1 MNPERVASSV
11 ADLLAQ
17 DVPEEPV
24 LLSARSPRS
33 LTRADLRDAARRWRS
48 ALDRAGLPPGGR
60 VAVVVDD
67 PLTLAAVHL
76 AVMGAGRCS
85 VPLDPGAP
93 GPELRR
99 ALRRAAAAV
108 LVADDEAAAR
118 LPDLPRA
125 RPDRRGR
132 PGGVPAVCGT
142 LVPGGPI
149 APSPDGAA
157 TLLST
162 SGSTGEPKGVL
173 LGEARLLHVA
183 RAVAEHL
190 ELTPEDRGLTP
201 LPLFHVNAQVVGLLA
216 TLVAGSSLVLDRRF
230 RRTDFWDRA
239 RAHDVTW
246 LNLVPPILT
255 VLAREEDLPDVPPRL
270 RLIRCAS
277 APLPVVVRESV
288 EARVGVPVLESYGMT
303 EAASQITA
311 VPLGEPG
318 PPGSVGRPAGA
329 QVTVRGPDRVDL
341 PSGARGRVWIRGAGV
356 VRRYEGGRTPER
368 FDDDGWLDTGD
379 VGHLDGAGFLHLAG
393 RDDDVINRGGELLH
407 PREVEEVLLGDTRVA
422 EAVVVGLPHDVLG
435 AVPVACVRAMG
446 PEDPEDTDDPD
457 GSVLAGDLDL
467 RCRAQLARWK
477 CPVQVL
483 VLPDLP
489 RGSTGKV
496 RRCDVRELVATAP

>member
-1 MNPERVASSV
+1 MNPNADRAPGLVAT
-11 ADLLAQ
+11 LLARGAPTTT
-17 DVPEEPV
+17 VF
-24 LLSARSPRS
+24 LAARGVGR
-33 LTRADLRDAARRWRS
+33 LTRADLREALDAWTA

-67 PLTLAAVHL
+67 PLVLAAVHL

-99 ALRRAAAAV
+99 GLRRCGAGV

-118 LPDLPRA
+118 VPELPRA
-125 RPDRRGR
+125 RPDRRGL
-132 PGGVPAVCGT
+132 PGVVPAPCGT
-142 LVPGGPI
+142 LVPGGPV
-149 APSPDGAA
+149 APLTGAGA

-173 LGEARLLHVA
+173 LDEERLVHVA
-183 RAVAEHL
+183 RAVAGHL
-190 ELTPEDRGLTP
+190 ELTPDDRGLTP

-216 TLVAGSSLVLDRRF
+216 TLHAGSSLVLDRRF
-230 RRTDFWDRA
+230 HRSDFWACA

-246 LNLVPPILT
+246 INVVPAILT
-255 VLAREEDLPDVPPRL
+255 VLARQEDPPRLPPRL
-270 RLIRCAS
+270 RLVRSAS
-277 APLPVVVRESV
+277 APLPVAVREAV
-288 EARVGVPVLESYGMT
+288 AARTGVPVLESYGMT

-311 VPLGEPG
+311 VPLHEPC

-329 QVTVRGPDRVDL
+329 EVAVRGPD
-341 PSGARGRVWIRGAGV
+341 GAAAAVGVRGRVWIRGAGV
-356 VRRYEGGRTPER
+356 VAGYEGGRAAER
-368 FDDDGWLDTGD
+368 FDDAGWLDSGD
-379 VGHLDGAGFLHLAG
+379 VGHLDDAGFLHLAG

-407 PREVEEVLLGDTRVA
+407 PREVEEVLLADSRVA

-435 AVPVACVRAMG
+435 AVPVACVRTVGSASG
-446 PEDPEDTDDPD
+446 DD
-457 GSVLAGDLDL
+457 LAAELDA

-477 CPVQVL
+477 CPVQVV
-483 VLPDLP
+483 VLDDLP

-496 RRCDVRELVATAP
+496 RRADVRELVAPAP

>member
-1 MNPERVASSV
+1 MNPERGASSV
-11 ADLLAQ
+11 ADLLALGA
-17 DVPEEPV
+17 PEEPV
-24 LLSARSPRS
+24 FLSARSPRS
-33 LTRADLRDAARRWRS
+33 LTRADLQDAARRWHA

-99 ALRRAAAAV
+99 ALRRSRAEV

-118 LPDLPRA
+118 LPDVPRA

-132 PGGVPAVCGT
+132 PGGIPTACGT
-142 LVPGGPI
+142 LVPGGPVV
-149 APSPDGAA
+149 ARTPGAA
-157 TLLST
+157 TVLST

-173 LGEARLLHVA
+173 LDERRLLHVA
-183 RAVAEHL
+183 AAVAEHL
-190 ELTPEDRGLTP
+190 GLTPADRGLTP

-216 TLVAGSSLVLDRRF
+216 TLHAGSSLVLDRRF
-230 RRTDFWDRA
+230 RRADFWERA

-246 LNLVPPILT
+246 LNLVPAILT
-255 VLAREEDLPDVPPRL
+255 VLAREEDPPEVPPRL
-270 RLIRCAS
+270 RLIRSAS
-277 APLPVVVRESV
+277 APLPVAVRDAV
-288 EARVGVPVLESYGMT
+288 EARTGVPVLESYGMT

-311 VPLGEPG
+311 VPRREGC

-329 QVTVRGPDRVDL
+329 EVTVRAADGTDL
-341 PSGARGRVWIRGAGV
+341 PSGTRGRVWIRGAGV
-356 VRRYEGGRTPER
+356 VGAYENGRAPER
-368 FDDDGWLDTGD
+368 FSGGWLDTGD
-379 VGHLDGAGFLHLAG
+379 VGHLDDAGFLHLAG

-407 PREVEEVLLGDTRVA
+407 PREVEEVLLGDPRVA

-435 AVPVACVRAMG
+435 AVPVACVRSVG
-446 PEDPEDTDDPD
+446 DEDATGLGDDL
-457 GSVLAGDLDL
+457 VA

-496 RRCDVRELVATAP
+496 RRSDVRELVATAP

>member
-1 MNPERVASSV
+1 MNPECAANTV
-11 ADLLAQ
+11 ADLLARG
-17 DVPEEPV
+17 VPDEPV
-24 LLSARSPRS
+24 FLSARSARCLS
-33 LTRADLRDAARRWRS
+33 RADLREAAQAWRS

-76 AVMGAGRCS
+76 AVMAAGRCS

-93 GPELRR
+93 GPELER
-99 ALRRAAAAV
+99 ALRRTGVAV

-118 LPDLPRA
+118 LPGVPRA

-132 PGGVPAVCGT
+132 PGVVPTASGP
-142 LVPGGPI
+142 LVPGGPL
-149 APSPDGAA
+149 AVPSGAG

-173 LGEARLLHVA
+173 LGEGRLLHVA
-183 RAVAEHL
+183 RAVAAHL
-190 ELTPEDRGLTP
+190 ELTPDDRGLTP

-216 TLVAGSSLVLDRRF
+216 TLHAGSSLVLDRRF
-230 RRTDFWDRA
+230 RRTDFWERA

-246 LNLVPPILT
+246 LNLVPAILT
-255 VLAREEDLPDVPPRL
+255 VLAREEDPPAVPPRL
-270 RLIRCAS
+270 RLIRSAS
-277 APLPVVVRESV
+277 APLPVAVRDAV
-288 EARVGVPVLESYGMT
+288 EARTGVGVLESYGMT

-311 VPLGEPG
+311 VPLGVAC

-329 QVTVRGPDRVDL
+329 EVAVRGAGGTALAP
-341 PSGARGRVWIRGAGV
+341 GTRGRVWIRGAGV
-356 VRRYEGGRTPER
+356 VDAYEGGRAPER
-368 FDDDGWLDTGD
+368 FDAGWLDTGD
-379 VGHLDGAGFLHLAG
+379 VGHLDDAGFLHLAG

-407 PREVEEVLLGDTRVA
+407 PREVEEVLLGDERVA

-435 AVPVACVRAMG
+435 AVPVACVRAVG
-446 PEDPEDTDDPD
+446 SEDPDDFDDP
-457 GSVLAGDLDL
+457 GLARDLDA
-467 RCRAQLARWK
+467 RCRAQLSRWK

-483 VLPDLP
+483 VLTDLP

-496 RRCDVRELVATAP
+496 RRSDVRELVATTP